1 MVGNITFLMIFA
13 VFDVAVN
20 TVDKL
25 QFFVLILLDASPLEL
40 ALELL
45 SRACAGA
52 LIILT
57 THRCLRR
64 SHNHASLRCTLVII
78 LLCVCVRC
86 VSAKR
91 VSVDHVLR

>member
-1 MVGNITFLMIFA
+1 M
-13 VFDVAVN
+13 
-20 TVDKL
+20 DKL

-57 THRCLRR
+57 TLRH
-64 SHNHASLRCTLVII
+64 SHNHASLRYTLVII